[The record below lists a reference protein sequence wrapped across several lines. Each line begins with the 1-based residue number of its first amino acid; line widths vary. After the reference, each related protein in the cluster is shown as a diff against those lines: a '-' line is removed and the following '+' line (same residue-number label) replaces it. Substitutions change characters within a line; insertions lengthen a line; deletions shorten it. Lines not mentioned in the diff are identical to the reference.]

1 MSTESRRRVQGD
13 PRAERVGFCKSAD
26 GTRLAYGVSGSGP
39 PLVKAANWLTH
50 LDHDWRSPVWRH
62 WLRALGAQNTLVRY
76 DERGCGLSDREP
88 VGMTVDDWVADL
100 EAVVD
105 AARLDRFSLLGIS
118 QGAAVAISYAVKHPE
133 RVDKLVLYGGYV
145 RGRTHRG
152 DAAREE
158 SELFTRLIR
167 VGWGS
172 DMPTYRRVF
181 TMLFVPGGT
190 EQQMEWFDELQ
201 RVSAS
206 PEQALRLREAFDS
219 LDVRPIAGEVSVPT
233 LVAHAHDDAL
243 VPYDE
248 GRLMA
253 MLIPDARF
261 VTLYSKNHILLEGE
275 PAWDSF
281 MSELRGFIGNGDR
294 QADSAPGWGLS
305 SREEQVLALVAE
317 GLSNEMIAERLFLSE
332 RTVERHLSNVYVKLR
347 LSGKGARAA
356 AAARYAQRG

>member
-1 MSTESRRRVQGD
+1 MS
-13 PRAERVGFCKSAD
+13 ERVGFCTSAD

-39 PLVKAANWLTH
+39 PIVKAANWLTH
-50 LDHDWRSPVWRH
+50 LDYDWRSPVWRH
-62 WLRALGAQNTLVRY
+62 WLTELGAHNTLVRY

-88 VGMTVDDWVADL
+88 VSMEVTDWVADL

-105 AARLDRFSLLGIS
+105 AARLDHFSLLGIS
-118 QGAAVAISYAVKHPE
+118 QGAAVAMSYAVEHPD
-133 RVDKLVLYGGYV
+133 RVDKLVLYGGYA
-145 RGRTHRG
+145 RGRQHRG

-158 SELFTRLIR
+158 AELFTRLIR

-181 TMLFVPGGT
+181 TTLFVPGGT

-206 PEQALRLREAFDS
+206 PEQALRLREAFDR
-219 LDVRPIAGEVSVPT
+219 LDVRPIAGQVSVPT
-233 LVAHAHDDAL
+233 LVAHAQDDAL

-248 GRLMA
+248 GRLIA

-261 VTLYSKNHILLEGE
+261 LTLYGKNHILLEDE
-275 PAWDSF
+275 PAWGTF
-281 MSELRGFIGNGDR
+281 VRELRDFIGNGDR
-294 QADSAPGWGLS
+294 PAEPSPGWDLS
-305 SREEQVLALVAE
+305 TREEQVLALVAE
-317 GLSNEMIAERLFLSE
+317 GLSNETIAERLFLSE

>member
-1 MSTESRRRVQGD
+1 MS
-13 PRAERVGFCKSAD
+13 ERVGFCTSAD

-50 LDHDWRSPVWRH
+50 LDYDWRSPVWRH
-62 WLRALGAQNTLVRY
+62 WLAALGAHNTLVRY

-88 VGMTVDDWVADL
+88 VGMEVDDWVADL

-118 QGAAVAISYAVKHPE
+118 QGAAVAITYAVKHPD
-133 RVDKLVLYGGYV
+133 RVDKLVLYGGYA
-145 RGRTHRG
+145 RGRMHRG
-152 DAAREE
+152 AAAREE

-181 TMLFVPGGT
+181 TTLFVPGGT
-190 EQQMEWFDELQ
+190 EQQMAWFDELQ

-206 PEQALRLREAFDS
+206 PEQALRLRDAFDS
-219 LDVRPIAGEVSVPT
+219 LDVRPIVGQVSVPT
-233 LVAHAHDDAL
+233 LVAHAQDDAL

-248 GRLMA
+248 GRQMA

-261 VTLYSKNHILLEGE
+261 VTLYGKNHILLEDE
-275 PAWDSF
+275 PAWGTF
-281 MSELRGFIGNGDR
+281 IRELRDFIGDGDR
-294 QADSAPGWGLS
+294 SAEAPPGWDLS
-305 SREEQVLALVAE
+305 TREEQVLALVAE
-317 GLSNEMIAERLFLSE
+317 GLSNEAIAERFFLSE

>member
-1 MSTESRRRVQGD
+1 MS
-13 PRAERVGFCKSAD
+13 ERVGFCTSAD

-39 PLVKAANWLTH
+39 PIVKAANWLTH
-50 LDHDWRSPVWRH
+50 LDYDRRSPVWRH
-62 WLRALGAQNTLVRY
+62 WLAALCEHNTLVRY

-88 VGMTVDDWVADL
+88 VGMELDDWVADL

-105 AARLDRFSLLGIS
+105 YAGLERFSLLGIS
-118 QGAAVAISYAVKHPE
+118 QGAAVGIAYAVKHPE
-133 RVDKLVLYGGYV
+133 RVERLVLYGGYV
-145 RGRTHRG
+145 RGRQHRG

-181 TMLFVPGGT
+181 TTLFVPGGSE
-190 EQQMEWFDELQ
+190 EQMVWFDELQ

-206 PEQALRLREAFDS
+206 AEQALRLREAFDR
-219 LDVRPIAGEVSVPT
+219 LDVRPIAGQVRVPT
-233 LVAHAHDDAL
+233 LVAHAQDDAL

-253 MLIPDARF
+253 MMIPGSRF
-261 VTLYSKNHILLEGE
+261 VTLYGKNHILLDNE
-275 PAWDSF
+275 PAWQTF
-281 MSELRGFIGNGDR
+281 VRELREFIGDGN
-294 QADSAPGWGLS
+294 APAKEAPEWDLTT
-305 SREEQVLALVAE
+305 REEQVLALVAE
-317 GLSNEMIAERLFLSE
+317 GLSNEAIAQRLFLSE
-332 RTVERHLSNVYVKLR
+332 RTVERHLSNIYVKLR